1 MRKYLLP
8 LAAGALVA
16 AAASAQAAQTSA
28 NFQARITIQT
38 ACIVSATNLDFG
50 NVGVINGGETATS
63 NVSVNCSNGTPFG
76 LSLDSATSVTAITGL
91 MTNVG
96 NGEDVDY
103 SAALSSAGGTGTGS
117 AQPSPSTASC
127 RPSRPVGCDLHRQPD
142 RLRELLVD

>member
-16 AAASAQAAQTSA
+16 AAASANAAQTSA

-38 ACIVSATNLDFG
+38 ACVVSATNLDFG

-63 NVSVNCSNGTPFG
+63 NVSVNCSNGTPYG
-76 LSLDSATSVTAITGL
+76 LSLANVGSVTAITGT

-117 AQPSPSTASC
+117 AQAYTIDGVLPTQSTPTPAIYTDN
-127 RPSRPVGCDLHRQPD
+127 RTVY
-142 RLRELLVD
+142 VNY